1 MNVNYH
7 VHGSSHSARQIVEY
21 HAAVLIEFIMQT
33 AMNMIAMLIRIFARN
48 FPQQN

>member
-7 VHGSSHSARQIVEY
+7 VHGSGHQVRQIVEY

-33 AMNMIAMLIRIFARN
+33 AMNMIARLIRIFACNFLQRN
-48 FPQQN
+48 